1 MAIITEYPWH
11 NKNDRIRR
19 YSNEGYYLLQIET
32 GNKYIEA
39 VDIYPSNYTY
49 EETDEKI
56 ENPSIEE
63 FN

>member
-1 MAIITEYPWH
+1 MAIVIDYPW
-11 NKNDRIRR
+11 NNRDDRIRR

-39 VDIYPSNYTY
+39 IDVYPSKYTY

-56 ENPSIEE
+56 EEFIEDGE
-63 FN
+63 V